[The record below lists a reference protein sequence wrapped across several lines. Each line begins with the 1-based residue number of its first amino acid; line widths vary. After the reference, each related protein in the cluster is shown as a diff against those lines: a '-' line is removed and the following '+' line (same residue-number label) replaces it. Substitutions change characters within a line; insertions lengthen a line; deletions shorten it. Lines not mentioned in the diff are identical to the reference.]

1 MQFVKSNLEQNVRLL
16 YLKPHEKDVFKK
28 AYMVKKIAWDFFTS

>member
-16 YLKPHEKDVFKK
+16 YLKPHEKDVLKK
-28 AYMVKKIAWDFFTS
+28 VYGKKNAWDFFTS